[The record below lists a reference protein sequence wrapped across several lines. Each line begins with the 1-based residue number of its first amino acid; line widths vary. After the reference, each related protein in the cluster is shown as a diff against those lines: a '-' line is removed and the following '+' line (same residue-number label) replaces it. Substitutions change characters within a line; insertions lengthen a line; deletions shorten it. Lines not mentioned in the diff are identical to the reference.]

1 MNHID
6 VLQLQALTLPFGAV
20 KELSCAFRP
29 GIHLVVGPNGAGKT
43 SLLRAIA
50 GAMSPTSGTI
60 QLGDMPLAQCSDRV
74 ILAPGVP
81 PEIPWLRAGL
91 LIDFILSLYPVT
103 RRDAGYRQQVLQQ
116 LHVTDVMGTPIGV
129 LSAGMAKKVLLAAT
143 LIAAPTVMLFDEPVN
158 EIDAASCDAL
168 VSLLA
173 EYQGDRIILVA
184 THHLT
189 PFHDA
194 ITSSLA
200 IG

>member
-1 MNHID
+1 MSHID
-6 VLQLQALTLPFGAV
+6 VLKLQGLTLPFGAV
-20 KELSCAFRP
+20 RELSCTFRP
-29 GIHLVVGPNGAGKT
+29 GVHLVVGPNGAGKT

-50 GAMSPTSGTI
+50 GALPPTGGTI
-60 QLGDMPLAQCSDRV
+60 QLGDVALANYSDRV
-74 ILAPGVP
+74 ILAPGLP

-91 LIDFILSLYPVT
+91 LIDFILSLYPAT
-103 RRDAGYRQQVLQQ
+103 RRDAGYREQVLQQ
-116 LHVTDVMGTPIGV
+116 LHVTDVMGTPMGV
-129 LSAGMAKKVLLAAT
+129 LSAGMAKKVLLAMT

-173 EYQGDRIILVA
+173 EYQGDRIILIA

-189 PFHDA
+189 PFHDVIA
-194 ITSSLA
+194 SRLA